1 MRWLALAVLVAGCS
15 PVTEQLYRDQTWVVM
30 TTGASAC
37 GMAAKP
43 PGQHLLVIYVEG
55 SSVQRLELEG
65 PPATTLVSG
74 TTTQVDVDAGPGFRL
89 PLTFA
94 PLPGTYPI
102 IASVLDDARYERLMA
117 GLTDH
122 RLYALVVSFPNGEQ
136 WQLPAPPAVAVS
148 TMADCRSRVR

>member
-65 PPATTLVSG
+65 PPATTLSRG
-74 TTTQVDVDAGPGFRL
+74 TVTQVSVDAGPHFQQSL
-89 PLTFA
+89 PFT
-94 PLPGTYPI
+94 PLGVRFPI
-102 IASVLDDARYERLMA
+102 IATVLDDTQYRQLMA

-122 RLYALVVSFPNGEQ
+122 PLHTLVVSFPNGEQ
-136 WQLPAPPAVAVS
+136 WQLPAPPAIAVS